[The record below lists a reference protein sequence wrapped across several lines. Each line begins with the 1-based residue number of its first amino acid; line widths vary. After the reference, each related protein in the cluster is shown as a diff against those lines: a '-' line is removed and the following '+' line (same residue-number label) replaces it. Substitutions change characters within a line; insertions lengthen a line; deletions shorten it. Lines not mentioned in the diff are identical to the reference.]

1 VSGFSRI
8 RLHELDIVRKLH
20 LAGVPFVAG
29 TDSPAARIRS
39 TISRTREPSQVS
51 SRMAGII
58 LRLTSTRFVSD

>member
-51 SRMAGII
+51 RMAGII